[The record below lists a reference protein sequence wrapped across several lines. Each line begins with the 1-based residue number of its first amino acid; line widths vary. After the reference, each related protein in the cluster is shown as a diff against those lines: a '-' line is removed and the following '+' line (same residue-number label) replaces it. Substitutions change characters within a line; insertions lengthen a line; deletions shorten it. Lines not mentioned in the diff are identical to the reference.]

1 MKFNIVN
8 ELMNYKPYNEQERK
22 NVCQTLRF
30 INDCDSLEQAFS
42 RNNEK
47 GHITGSVL
55 VIDSEGRILLNHHK
69 KAGIW
74 IQFGGHSENETDVR
88 AVALREAVEET
99 GLPKINLKPVVDGI
113 FDCAVYDIPANRT
126 KGESNHKHYDINF
139 LYMTDNTNFKITNE
153 SDELRW
159 CNFYEALEL
168 TKDDVAL
175 QRMLNKYRAYFDRY
189 TRVETP
195 RKPNFKFCIPRKV
208 NYAII

>member
-8 ELMNYKPYNEQERK
+8 ELLKYKPYNEQERT
-22 NVCQTLRF
+22 NVLEILSF
-30 INDCDSLEQAFS
+30 INDSESLEQAFN
-42 RNNEK
+42 RENK
-47 GHITGSVL
+47 LGHITGSAL
-55 VIDSEGRILLNHHK
+55 IIDSEGRILLNHHK

-74 IQFGGHSENETDVR
+74 IQFGGHAENESDVKQ
-88 AVALREAVEET
+88 VALREALEET
-99 GLPKINLKPVVDGI
+99 GLPKLSLKPVVDGI

-126 KGESNHKHYDINF
+126 KGEPAHKHYDINF
-139 LYMTDNTNFKITNE
+139 LYITNDTNFKITKE

-168 TKDDVAL
+168 TKNDVAL
-175 QRMLNKYRAYFDRY
+175 QRVLNKYRAYFDRY